1 MQPTSSIS
9 DYIAFKDEIMK
20 KIRLLENKFTS
31 EFNSKFSQISE
42 GFEKL
47 DLKINSLSQNNTSLI
62 EFITNQNFNYEK
74 FTDLQDF
81 KIKADG
87 ELMTHDIKIKK
98 IIEEL
103 EKLKLRYDKIL
114 NDNLIVPGYVG
125 PGGQHKNLA
134 EYVIYQI
141 NEFQKI
147 RNDTEQIKNRVDNA
161 AKISLNAVNTSF
173 SQFQRYTDE
182 KNKST
187 QIMIEKKYNQ
197 FSDKILELETEL
209 NKYQYKIEKQIKP
222 IEVDIQKLIKIRNN
236 QAISNEQTFDNI
248 HQKMNKMIK
257 EFDLIKST
265 NKEYDSKIINYRQT
279 NNTSEL
285 LNSKNTSKYYKSPM
299 RNDNEFNNNSNNSL
313 NRKKSNQKSQK
324 NMVISYNFEQKNS
337 SINQNELP
345 KLNNDLGSPMRKN
358 KDYINYDRNI
368 RHNSNISIQE
378 KKLICEKNIKK
389 IDRNEEDITNVKY
402 KKNEKVFSPKVDYKE
417 NDKIKKIESN
427 HNAIKNNDD
436 IGRLNNKSLENEKF
450 TKIGINKKI
459 EKEKMKYIEEG
470 TNGDYITQIN
480 ENNDTQKGNKK
491 IVINGLYKDKKTGT
505 TDDLMDK
512 IIKDDVKGNNS
523 MYVGK
528 FYKSEN
534 NKMDPI
540 QKDSNDDYDNNLY
553 AENEKENNEIK
564 NNSNTLEIKNKN
576 EYKKIT
582 YKINNNIKDNIKDNI
597 NFLSRTS
604 KNSFLNKNEGN
615 TTNEPLGNKKKYYN
629 LEMNVIEEQK
639 QIMKK
644 IRDYYQHKK
653 IIMEKKFHE
662 NIVDCN
668 IVNLNKKDSFDI
680 INIKY
685 KNSSAKSSIF
695 NTTKSL
701 LNENRNNLKDISMKL
716 SPYLRR
722 TNYKFFDRRN
732 RMNSNDYRS
741 FDDNNF

>member
-9 DYIAFKDEIMK
+9 DYIEFKDEIMK

-47 DLKINSLSQNNTSLI
+47 DMKINSLSQNNTSLI
-62 EFITNQNFNYEK
+62 EFITKQNFNYEK
-74 FTDLQDF
+74 FTDLVDF
-81 KIKADG
+81 KIKADR
-87 ELMTHDIKIKK
+87 ELMTHDIKIKR
-98 IIEEL
+98 IIEDI
-103 EKLKLRYDKIL
+103 EKLKLKYDKIL

-125 PGGQHKNLA
+125 PGGPHKNLA

-147 RNDTEQIKNRVDNA
+147 RNDTEQIRNRVDNA
-161 AKISLNAVNTSF
+161 ARIALSAVNTSF

-187 QIMIEKKYNQ
+187 QIMIERKYNQ

-209 NKYQYKIEKQIKP
+209 NKYQYKIERQIKP

-248 HQKMNKMIK
+248 QQKMNKMIE

-285 LNSKNTSKYYKSPM
+285 LNSKNTSKYNKSPII
-299 RNDNEFNNNSNNSL
+299 NDNEFNNNSKNSY
-313 NRKKSNQKSQK
+313 NRKKNNQKSQK
-324 NMVISYNFEQKNS
+324 NLVISYEFEQKNS

-345 KLNNDLGSPMRKN
+345 KLNNDLGSPMRSN
-358 KDYINYDRNI
+358 RNYIDYDKNI
-368 RHNSNISIQE
+368 RHNSNNSLQE
-378 KKLICEKNIKK
+378 KKLISEKNIKK
-389 IDRNEEDITNVKY
+389 IDRNDGNEDNITNVKN
-402 KKNEKVFSPKVDYKE
+402 KKNEKVFSPKVGFKE
-417 NDKIKKIESN
+417 NDKMKKIESKQN
-427 HNAIKNNDD
+427 VIKNNDD
-436 IGRLNNKSLENEKF
+436 IGRLNNKSIENEKF

-459 EKEKMKYIEEG
+459 EKEKKKYIDEG
-470 TNGDYITQIN
+470 TVRDYITQIN
-480 ENNDTQKGNKK
+480 ENNNAQKSNKK
-491 IVINGLYKDKKTGT
+491 IIINGLYKDKKTGT
-505 TDDLMDK
+505 TDNLMDE
-512 IIKDDVKGNNS
+512 IKKEHEKGNNS
-523 MYVGK
+523 IYVAK
-528 FYKSEN
+528 FDKSEN
-534 NKMDPI
+534 DKIDVI
-540 QKDSNDDYDNNLY
+540 QKDANDAYDNNLY
-553 AENEKENNEIK
+553 AENEKENNEIN

-576 EYKKIT
+576 EFKKIT
-582 YKINNNIKDNIKDNI
+582 YKINNNIKDNI
-597 NFLSRTS
+597 NFLSKTS
-604 KNSFLNKNEGN
+604 KHSFLNKKEGN
-615 TTNEPLGNKKKYYN
+615 TSNEPLGNKKKYYN
-629 LEMNVIEEQK
+629 LEMNINEEQK

-644 IRDYYQHKK
+644 IRDYYQNKK
-653 IIMEKKFHE
+653 IIMEKKLHE

-668 IVNLNKKDSFDI
+668 IVNLNRKDSFDI

-685 KNSSAKSSIF
+685 KNSSAKSSLF

-701 LNENRNNLKDISMKL
+701 MNENRNNLKDISMKL

-722 TNYKFFDRRN
+722 TNYKFFDKRN
-732 RMNSNDYRS
+732 RMNSNGYRS
-741 FDDNNF
+741 FDGNDF

>member
-9 DYIAFKDEIMK
+9 DYIEFKDEIMK

-31 EFNSKFSQISE
+31 DFNSKFSQISE

-62 EFITNQNFNYEK
+62 EFITKQNFNYEK

-81 KIKADG
+81 KIKADR
-87 ELMTHDIKIKK
+87 ELITHDIKIKK

-103 EKLKLRYDKIL
+103 EKLKIRYDKIL
-114 NDNLIVPGYVG
+114 NDNLIVPGQVG

-134 EYVIYQI
+134 EYVINQI

-147 RNDTEQIKNRVDNA
+147 RNDTEQIRNRVDNA
-161 AKISLNAVNTSF
+161 ARIALNAVNTSF

-187 QIMIEKKYNQ
+187 QIMIERKYNQ

-248 HQKMNKMIK
+248 HQKMNKMIE

-285 LNSKNTSKYYKSPM
+285 LNSKNTSKYNKSPI
-299 RNDNEFNNNSNNSL
+299 RYDNELFNNYSNNPY
-313 NRKKSNQKSQK
+313 NKKKFNQKSQK
-324 NMVISYNFEQKNS
+324 NIVISYDFEQKNS

-345 KLNNDLGSPMRKN
+345 KLNNDLGSPMRSN
-358 KDYINYDRNI
+358 RNYIDYDRNI
-368 RHNSNISIQE
+368 RHNSNNSLQE
-378 KKLICEKNIKK
+378 KKLISEKNIKK
-389 IDRNEEDITNVKY
+389 NDRNEEDITNVKY
-402 KKNEKVFSPKVDYKE
+402 KKNEKAFSPKIGFKE
-417 NDKIKKIESN
+417 NDKIKKIESK
-427 HNAIKNNDD
+427 HNAIKNNNDD
-436 IGRLNNKSLENEKF
+436 TGRLNNKSIENEKF

-459 EKEKMKYIEEG
+459 EKEKMKYIDEG
-470 TNGDYITQIN
+470 ADGDYITKIN
-480 ENNDTQKGNKK
+480 ENSDTQKGNKK
-491 IVINGLYKDKKTGT
+491 IVINGLFKDKKTGT
-505 TDDLMDK
+505 TENLMNK
-512 IIKDDVKGNNS
+512 IINDDVKGNNS
-523 MYVGK
+523 MYIAK
-528 FYKSEN
+528 FDKSEN
-534 NKMDPI
+534 NKMDAI
-540 QKDSNDDYDNNLY
+540 QKDSNDDYDNNLD
-553 AENEKENNEIK
+553 AENEKENNEIS

-576 EYKKIT
+576 EYKKIA
-582 YKINNNIKDNIKDNI
+582 YKINNNNIKDNI
-597 NFLSRTS
+597 NFLSKTS

-615 TTNEPLGNKKKYYN
+615 TTNEPLKIKKKYYN
-629 LEMNVIEEQK
+629 LEMNINEEQK

-653 IIMEKKFHE
+653 IIMEKKLHE

-668 IVNLNKKDSFDI
+668 VVNLNKKESFDI

-716 SPYLRR
+716 SPFLRR